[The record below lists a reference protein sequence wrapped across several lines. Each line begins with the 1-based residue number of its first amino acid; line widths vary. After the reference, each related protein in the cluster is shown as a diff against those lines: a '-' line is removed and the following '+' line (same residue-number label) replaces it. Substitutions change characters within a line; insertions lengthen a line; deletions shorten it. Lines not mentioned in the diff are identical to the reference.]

1 MKLPHGQLEDFLH
14 NHFLHNQWIVRRG
27 RVYAAAIVGVSGQS
41 PRCGVT
47 SVDPAEAQS
56 DFATSAFAEAERD
69 PELTGFVG
77 Q

>member
-1 MKLPHGQLEDFLH
+1 LPAGATATKLPNGQLEDFLH
-14 NHFLHNQWIVRRG
+14 NQWIVRLA

-41 PRCGVT
+41 PPGGVT

-69 PELTGFVG
+69 PT
-77 Q
+77 